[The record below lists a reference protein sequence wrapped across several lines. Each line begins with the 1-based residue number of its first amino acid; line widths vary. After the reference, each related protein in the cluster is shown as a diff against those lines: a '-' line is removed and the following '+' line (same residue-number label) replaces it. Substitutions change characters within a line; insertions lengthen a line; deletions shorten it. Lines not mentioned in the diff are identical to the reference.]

1 MLQNKDQEMAARELK
16 LRLRHLASL
25 VMGSLLCFFSA
36 AVSAQTARPR
46 VGDQA
51 PELKVKMIMQAPSQD
66 AARMNQSGLWEPLR
80 GKVVVVEFWAT
91 WCSPCMPALTHLN
104 QLAEKFKDQP
114 VQFIAITDEDEA
126 TITQFL
132 KQKPI
137 RGWVGLDT
145 ERTTLKVYQPGV
157 IPHTV
162 IIGRDG
168 KIAAITEPM
177 NVSAEA
183 ISDLLAGK
191 PISLPLKDSVTADL
205 AWDKKT
211 DTKTETKAEAKPEA
225 EPLFQILI
233 KPSQA
238 ASGGTS
244 VAPEKITGD
253 GMVFSNFIT
262 TAYQT
267 PYFRIINRVPESKET
282 YKVSVIVP
290 KGREEML
297 YPVFQHAVEA
307 FFGVRTRREKQ
318 EVDVFVLRVPEGKT
332 SSLRPSQA
340 AKETRSFGRGK
351 IHAEKQPL
359 TVLAQTLEN
368 FLGRPV
374 VDETKVSGE
383 YDWELPYNY
392 ADKSLLLNALRD
404 QLGLEVV
411 PAKRTIEMLVVEK
424 AEPVKRH

>member
-1 MLQNKDQEMAARELK
+1 MRQGKGRGKIAYELK
-16 LRLRHLASL
+16 PMFAGTICLMIS
-25 VMGSLLCFFSA
+25 VICFFFVSA
-36 AVSAQTARPR
+36 AAQTPRPKI
-46 VGDQA
+46 GEPA
-51 PELKVKMIMQAPSQD
+51 PALNVKTLLQAPSQD
-66 AARMNQSGLWEPLR
+66 AANWASLR
-80 GKVVVVEFWAT
+80 DKVVIVEFWAT

-104 QLAEKFKDQP
+104 ELAEKFKDQP
-114 VQFIAITDEDEA
+114 VQFIAITDEDEV
-126 TITQFL
+126 TITPFL

-145 ERTTLKVYQPGV
+145 EKAALKAYQPGV

-162 IIGRDG
+162 VVGRDG
-168 KIAAITEPM
+168 KIAAITEPK

-183 ISDLLAGK
+183 ISDLLSGK
-191 PISLPLKDSVTADL
+191 RISLPLKDSISADL
-205 AWDKKT
+205 AWDKKA
-211 DTKTETKAEAKPEA
+211 DAKTETKTEAKTEAKAEA

-233 KPSQA
+233 KPSQSD
-238 ASGGTS
+238 SGGTS
-244 VAPEKITGD
+244 FAPEKITGD

-262 TAYQT
+262 VAYQT
-267 PYFRIINRVPESKET
+267 PYFRIINRVPESKEK

-290 KGREEML
+290 KGREELL

-307 FFGVRTRREKQ
+307 FFSIRTRREQQ

-332 SSLRPSQA
+332 FSLRPSQA
-340 AKETRSFGRGK
+340 AKETKWFMRGK

-383 YDWELPYNY
+383 FDWELPYNY

-411 PAKRTIEMLVVEK
+411 PAKRKIEMLVVEK
-424 AEPVKRH
+424 AEPGKRN

>member
-1 MLQNKDQEMAARELK
+1 MPRSENKGRVTRA
-16 LRLRHLASL
+16 LRRTHFVGLIMASL
-25 VMGSLLCFFSA
+25 ICFSSA
-36 AVSAQTARPR
+36 SIAAQTPRPR

-51 PELKVKMIMQAPSQD
+51 PELKVKMIMQAPSHE

-91 WCSPCMPALTHLN
+91 WCGPCMPALTHLN

-132 KQKPI
+132 RQKPI

-145 ERTTLKVYQPGV
+145 EKTTLKVYQPGV

-162 IIGRDG
+162 VIGRDG

-177 NVSAEA
+177 NVTAEA

-191 PISLPLKDSVTADL
+191 PISLPLKVSVTADL

-211 DTKTETKAEAKPEA
+211 DAKTEANTEA

-233 KPSQA
+233 KPSQS

-244 VAPEKITGD
+244 FAPEKITGD
-253 GMVFSNFIT
+253 GMAFSNFIT

-267 PYFRIINRVPESKET
+267 PYFRIVNRVPESKEK

-297 YPVFQHAVEA
+297 YLVFRQAVEA

-332 SSLRPSQA
+332 FGLRPSPA
-340 AKETRSFGRGK
+340 AKETKSFGRGK

-359 TVLAQTLEN
+359 TVLAETLEN

-404 QLGLEVV
+404 QLGLEVA